1 MDFNSTYCFKLKQ
14 KVTGKPFPII
24 GTRIQRHGASPVHS
38 TYNVNSRMK
47 SRSSLYIFL
56 GLFLAGMGGCGTGAT
71 SPASTPTVAQA
82 TLDSARAAYD
92 AGDYRRTIALLGG
105 HAREIDGADVNTQVA
120 AHKLL
125 AFSYCLTRRTTQC
138 RAEFSRILD
147 LNPRFDLSPAEKGH
161 PIWGPAFEYARRKH
175 ALS

>member
-1 MDFNSTYCFKLKQ
+1 
-14 KVTGKPFPII
+14 
-24 GTRIQRHGASPVHS
+24 
-38 TYNVNSRMK
+38 MK
-47 SRSSLYIFL
+47 GRASLYIFL
-56 GLFLAGMGGCGTGAT
+56 GFFLAGMGGCGTGTAP
-71 SPASTPTVAQA
+71 PASPTSTPSVAQA
-82 TLDSARAAYD
+82 TLDSAKAAYD

-105 HAREIDGADVNTQVA
+105 HAREVDGADVNTQVA

-125 AFSYCLTRRTTQC
+125 AFSYCLTRRVTQC

-175 ALS
+175 ASSS